1 MDDTNIVPFVK
12 NAWEIEPFL
21 NIPNSY
27 FKIVANIDNI
37 EDALRYKINIKVVQY
52 YIYND
57 EGETGTSKA
66 L

>member
-37 EDALRYKINIKVVQY
+37 EDALRYKINIKVV
-52 YIYND
+52 
-57 EGETGTSKA
+57 
-66 L
+66 